1 MASTNQSKPS
11 NLYCCAGNG
20 VAPTCTFNAR
30 SDGGPDIA
38 TKGQNPGA
46 AAQQQGLRAYVRDT
60 TQQLPF
66 ISLSSLSPATFDN
79 DIAPPAYTSI
89 FPPSPPLS
97 ATSSSPTDS
106 FILSRFAN
114 AVNSKGAAA
123 PALLTPPAEQDLA
136 VAPLTLG
143 IAPATADS
151 ALLHAVFPSY
161 ASVHQLPVQ
170 SVDLSDLIGAGWQ
183 GAVVDNPVAGTRTLY
198 VGGGELSDVELRE
211 SIIAVLERAE
221 EELGCSGVVL
231 ALERGTNDLSN
242 AVHQLMYLG
251 CVVVSDHEQ
260 TGAPNPEYILL
271 GMDV

>member
-1 MASTNQSKPS
+1 MDSMNQTKPS
-11 NLYCCAGNG
+11 NLYCCAGDG
-20 VAPTCTFNAR
+20 R

-60 TQQLPF
+60 AQEFPF
-66 ISLSSLSPATFDN
+66 ISLSSLSSATHDN
-79 DIAPPAYTSI
+79 DNDNTPPAYTSI

-97 ATSSSPTDS
+97 ATSASPSDS

-114 AVNSKGAAA
+114 AVNSKSAAA
-123 PALLTPPAEQDLA
+123 PALLTPPAEEESRSALSLGSA
-136 VAPLTLG
+136 VAVA
-143 IAPATADS
+143 APAGTKLLAD
-151 ALLHAVFPSY
+151 VFPSH
-161 ASVHQLPVQ
+161 ASVHELPAQ
-170 SVDLSDLIGAGWQ
+170 SVDLSDLVGAGWQ
-183 GAVVDNPVAGTRTLY
+183 GAAVDNPVAGTRTLY

-231 ALERGTNDLSN
+231 ALERGTQDLSN
-242 AVHQLMYLG
+242 VVHQLMYLG
-251 CVVVSDHEQ
+251 CTVVSDHEQ
-260 TGAPNPEYILL
+260 TGLPNSEYILL

>member
-1 MASTNQSKPS
+1 MASTNSSKPS
-11 NLYCCAGNG
+11 NLYCCAGDG
-20 VAPTCTFNAR
+20 VALTSTFPAR

-46 AAQQQGLRAYVRDT
+46 AVQQQGLHAHVRDAA
-60 TQQLPF
+60 QGFPF
-66 ISLSSLSPATFDN
+66 ISLSSLSPATSDT

-114 AVNSKGAAA
+114 AVNSKSAAA
-123 PALLTPPAEQDLA
+123 PALLTPPAEEDLPTVPLTVG
-136 VAPLTLG
+136 VAPAAG
-143 IAPATADS
+143 S
-151 ALLHAVFPSY
+151 ALLRAVFPSY
-161 ASVHQLPVQ
+161 ASVHQLPAQ
-170 SVDLSDLIGAGWQ
+170 SVDLSDLIGAGWH
-183 GAVVDNPVAGTRTLY
+183 GAVVDNPVAGVRTLY

-231 ALERGTNDLSN
+231 ALERGTTDLSN

-260 TGAPNPEYILL
+260 TGAPNAEYILL